1 MPTSSSRKILVLS
14 SSRQVSTSFE
24 DIPCSQEISWSLNS
38 HTSLASLG
46 LHNTEFKRYQLST
59 LVNRLLDTD
68 QPIPLEF
75 LVNGQFLR
83 TSLDDFLTQNGI
95 SAESTLNVEYVKALI
110 PPHHVASYEHD
121 DWVSSVDVL
130 SASSNA
136 AKWAG
141 DAYDASRQPRVLS
154 GSFDSIL
161 RVWDTSAN
169 IVATGEAHTGPIKA
183 AKFLSPTQIVS
194 AGADRTI
201 RLWKFVDNEQPG
213 QQGTLTPT
221 LELYGH
227 KASVDALAVHA
238 PSSRILSASA
248 DHNIGLWS
256 TKKSDNPPAPENLL
270 PSASN
275 KRRKL
280 STDSKPSPQRGPIS
294 LLSRHTAQVSDVT
307 FDARDH
313 TVAYS
318 TSWDH
323 TLKTWDLTT
332 SACVDSRTTPQA
344 LFSVCHL
351 PETSL
356 VACGTSAKHITLVDP
371 RASAQTVSAL
381 TLRGHTNAVVSLA
394 RDPASGYQ
402 LVSASHDGTCRIW
415 DLRSA
420 RSEASERVGD
430 SVYAISRESGKGGVA
445 GDGVKVFGVQWDAEV
460 GIVSAGEDK
469 KVQINKGQS

>member
-1 MPTSSSRKILVLS
+1 LSLYFVHTHLIKQHTNTS
-14 SSRQVSTSFE
+14 
-24 DIPCSQEISWSLNS
+24 IPD
-38 HTSLASLG
+38 
-46 LHNTEFKRYQLST
+46 FKRYQLST

-68 QPIPLEF
+68 KPIPLEF

-95 SAESTLNVEYVKALI
+95 SAESTLNVEYVKALV
-110 PPHHVASYEHD
+110 PPTHVASYEHD

-141 DAYDASRQPRVLS
+141 SAYDGSRQPRIIS
-154 GSFDSIL
+154 GSFDSII
-161 RVWDTSAN
+161 RVWDSSAN
-169 IVATGEAHTGPIKA
+169 IVATGESHTAPVKA
-183 AKFLSPTQIVS
+183 VKFLSPTQVVS
-194 AGADRTI
+194 SSADRTL
-201 RLWKFVDNEQPG
+201 RLWNYVDAAQPG

-227 KASVDALAVHA
+227 KASVDALDVHA

-248 DHNIGLWS
+248 DHTIGLWS
-256 TKKSDNPPAPENLL
+256 TKKSENPAAPENLL

-280 STDSKPSPQRGPIS
+280 SVNSKPSSQRGPLS
-294 LLSRHTAQVSDVT
+294 LLAKHTAQVSDVT
-307 FDARDH
+307 FDLKDH

-323 TLKTWDLTT
+323 SLKTWDLTT
-332 SACVDSRTTPQA
+332 ATCVDSRTTPQA

-351 PETSL
+351 PDSHL
-356 VACGTSAKHITLVDP
+356 IACGTSAKHITLIDP
-371 RASAQTVSAL
+371 RQSAQTISAL
-381 TLRGHTNAVVSLA
+381 TLRGHSNAVVSLSK
-394 RDPASGYQ
+394 DPNSGYQ
-402 LVSASHDGTCRIW
+402 FVSGSHDGTCRIW

-420 RSEASERVGD
+420 RNDGSERVGE
-430 SVYAISRESGKGGVA
+430 SVFVMPRESDKGGVA

-460 GIVSAGEDK
+460 GVVSGGEDK
-469 KVQINKGQS
+469 QVQINKGQ

>member
-1 MPTSSSRKILVLS
+1 M
-14 SSRQVSTSFE
+14 
-24 DIPCSQEISWSLNS
+24 
-38 HTSLASLG
+38 
-46 LHNTEFKRYQLST
+46 
-59 LVNRLLDTD
+59 VNRLLDTEK
-68 QPIPLEF
+68 PIPLEF

-95 SAESTLNVEYVKALI
+95 SSESTLNVEYVKALI
-110 PPHHVASYEHD
+110 PPQHVASYEHD

-130 SASSNA
+130 SGSSKA

-141 DAYDASRQPRVLS
+141 SAYDGSRQPRIIS

-169 IVATGEAHTGPIKA
+169 IVATGEAHTAPVKA
-183 AKFLSPTQIVS
+183 VKFLSPTQIVS
-194 AGADRTI
+194 SGADRTV
-201 RLWKFVDNEQPG
+201 RLWNFTDADEPG
-213 QQGTLTPT
+213 QQGTLTST

-227 KASVDALAVHA
+227 KASVDALAVHS

-248 DHNIGLWS
+248 DHTVGLWS
-256 TKKSDNPPAPENLL
+256 TKKSENTSAPENLL

-280 STDSKPSPQRGPIS
+280 SVNSKPSPQRGPLS
-294 LLSRHTAQVSDVT
+294 LLAKHTAQVSDVT
-307 FDARDH
+307 FDLKDH

-323 TLKTWDLTT
+323 SLKTWDLTT

-351 PETSL
+351 PESSL
-356 VACGTSAKHITLVDP
+356 IACGTAAKHITLIDP
-371 RASAQTVSAL
+371 RQSAQTISAL

-394 RDPASGYQ
+394 RDPNSSYQFVSG
-402 LVSASHDGTCRIW
+402 SHDGTCRIW

-420 RSEASERVGD
+420 RNDASERVGE
-430 SVYAISRESGKGGVA
+430 SVFVINRESGKGGVA
-445 GDGVKVFGVQWDAEV
+445 GDGVKVFGVQWNAEV
-460 GIVSAGEDK
+460 GVVSAGEDK
-469 KVQINKGQS
+469 QVQINKGQ

>member
-1 MPTSSSRKILVLS
+1 MTLGAYKDRYTWQKKNL
-14 SSRQVSTSFE
+14 
-24 DIPCSQEISWSLNS
+24 PCSHYGSVSFSQALTNN
-38 HTSLASLG
+38 L
-46 LHNTEFKRYQLST
+46 TEFKRYQLST
-59 LVNRLLDTD
+59 LVNRLLETE

-95 SAESTLNVEYVKALI
+95 SAENTLNVEYVKALV
-110 PPHHVASYEHD
+110 PPLHVASYEHD

-130 SASSNA
+130 SGSSNA

-141 DAYDASRQPRVLS
+141 SAYDASSQPRVLS

-161 RVWDTSAN
+161 RMWDTSAN
-169 IVATGEAHTGPIKA
+169 IIATGQAHAAPIKA
-183 AKFLSPTQIVS
+183 AKFISPTQIVS
-194 AGADRTI
+194 SGADRTL
-201 RLWKFVDNEQPG
+201 RLWNYSDAAQPG

-227 KASVDALAVHA
+227 KGSVDALAVHA

-248 DHNIGLWS
+248 DHTVGLWS
-256 TKKSDNPPAPENLL
+256 TKKSENTTAPEHLL

-280 STDSKPSPQRGPIS
+280 SANSKPSPQRGPLS
-294 LLSRHTAQVSDVT
+294 LLSRHTAQVSDVA
-307 FDARDH
+307 FDAKDH

-323 TLKTWDLTT
+323 SLKTWDLTT
-332 SACVDSRTTPQA
+332 SACVDSRSTPQP
-344 LFSVCHL
+344 LFSVLHL
-351 PETSL
+351 PDSSL
-356 VACGTSAKHITLVDP
+356 IACGTSAKHITLIDP
-371 RASAQTVSAL
+371 RASAQTISAM
-381 TLRGHTNAVVSLA
+381 TLRGHTNAVVSLS
-394 RDPASGYQ
+394 RDPNSSHQ
-402 LVSASHDGTCRIW
+402 FVSASHDGTCRIW

-420 RSEASERVGD
+420 RSDASERVGE
-430 SVYAISRESGKGGVA
+430 SVYVIGRESGKGGVA

-460 GIVSAGEDK
+460 GVVSAGEDK
-469 KVQINKGQS
+469 QVQINKGQS

>member
-1 MPTSSSRKILVLS
+1 M
-14 SSRQVSTSFE
+14 
-24 DIPCSQEISWSLNS
+24 
-38 HTSLASLG
+38 
-46 LHNTEFKRYQLST
+46 
-59 LVNRLLDTD
+59 DTD

-95 SAESTLNVEYVKALI
+95 SAESTLNVEYVKALV
-110 PPHHVASYEHD
+110 PPLHVASYEHD

-141 DAYDASRQPRVLS
+141 SAYDTSSQPRILS

-169 IVATGEAHTGPIKA
+169 IVATGSAHTAPIKA
-183 AKFLSPTQIVS
+183 AKFISPTQVVS
-194 AGADRTI
+194 SGADRTI
-201 RLWKFVDNEQPG
+201 RLWNFTDSTQPG
-213 QQGTLTPT
+213 QQGSLTPT

-248 DHNIGLWS
+248 DHTIGLWS
-256 TKKSDNPPAPENLL
+256 TKKSENPTAPENLL

-280 STDSKPSPQRGPIS
+280 STNSKPSPQRGPLS
-294 LLSRHTAQVSDVT
+294 LLARHTAQVSDVT
-307 FDARDH
+307 FDAKDH

-323 TLKTWDLTT
+323 SLKTWDLTT
-332 SACVDSRTTPQA
+332 SACVDSRSTPQA

-351 PETSL
+351 PDTSL
-356 VACGTSAKHITLVDP
+356 IACGTSAKHITLIDP
-371 RASAQTVSAL
+371 RASAQTISAM

-394 RDPASGYQ
+394 RDPNSSYQFVSG
-402 LVSASHDGTCRIW
+402 SHDGTCRIW

-420 RSEASERVGD
+420 RSEASERVGE
-430 SVYAISRESGKGGVA
+430 SVYVINRESGKGGVA
-445 GDGVKVFGVQWDAEV
+445 GDGVKVFGVQWDADV
-460 GIVSAGEDK
+460 GVVSGGEDK
-469 KVQINKGQS
+469 QVQINKGQQ